1 MAVASRALV
10 ALALVACLAG
20 TLATPADSDRD
31 GVPNGS
37 DNCPNV
43 PNPNQAN
50 RDSDPWGDACDL
62 DGCHT
67 ACTTGCTRTNDIT
80 ACTSPFLNGALRNC
94 KRCTKRFHSAGGK
107 LGCAAGA
114 PKPNSKC
121 AKDTVAPPP
130 PPVCPEDTVTVE
142 CTVTTYDSTGGNT
155 YACPCSAALAEQRV
169 YDMTVGCYVRTNTEQ
184 VCADAKV
191 CPFNSCCPSFANADL
206 WWNCV

>member
-1 MAVASRALV
+1 M
-10 ALALVACLAG
+10 
-20 TLATPADSDRD
+20 
-31 GVPNGS
+31 
-37 DNCPNV
+37 

-67 ACTTGCTRTNDIT
+67 ACATGCTRTNDIT

-121 AKDTVAPPP
+121 AKDTVTAVTPPPPPP

-142 CTVTTYDSTGGNT
+142 CTGTLTKYDPTEGNT
-155 YACPCSAALAEQRV
+155 YACPCSAALAGQRV
-169 YDMTVGCYVRTNTEQ
+169 YDMTVGCYVRTKLDNTGL
-184 VCADAKV
+184 
-191 CPFNSCCPSFANADL
+191 NNY
-206 WWNCV
+206 